1 VKTDHKPL
9 EWLAIVSNP
18 FGRTGRWISL
28 VQDFNFKIVHI
39 VGTRHVNADALN
51 HNPIDSYDED
61 EHLLDGDTR

>member
-1 VKTDHKPL
+1 MKTDHKPL

-18 FGRTGRWISL
+18 FGRIGRWISL

-61 EHLLDGDTR
+61 ENLLDGDTR